1 MKRFLKAI
9 CLPLLMFSLLLFS
22 SCKKEE
28 TPKESLADAKKEW
41 VTGTWKQ
48 KDITL
53 GVSTKVE
60 GIRLKAGWSMLDHP
74 TINALLMALA
84 GGFNPF
90 ELTRNNKYSFNG
102 DGTYQ
107 IEGNTMFSL
116 PDAGQSGNWKSEVYG
131 TVIALFP
138 DASTRDPHWINS
150 ISASKM
156 NLAIS
161 VELGRLGAVPLNL
174 VLEKQ

>member
-9 CLPLLMFSLLLFS
+9 CLPLLMFSLLPFS

-53 GVSTKVE
+53 GVSTKVQ
-60 GIRLKAGWSMLDHP
+60 GIRLRAGWSMLDHP
-74 TINALLMALA
+74 TINALLNAA
-84 GGFNPF
+84 VGFNPF

-116 PDAGQSGNWKSEVYG
+116 PVAGASGNWKSEVYG

-150 ISASKM
+150 INATKL
-156 NLAIS
+156 NLAITINIPG
-161 VELGRLGAVPLNL
+161 VGDVPMNL
-174 VLEKQ
+174 LLEKQ